1 MYYWWMWRVAYR
13 YGVWWPCH
21 GLHQS
26 VVWKCKCRNLE
37 LYLQNNPFPRTAGD
51 KYNTILFRHIC
62 RASLW
67 WDRSHNFLEFL
78 LRNLSPNILHLHLS
92 IIHLLDWT
100 DDKTIFC
107 RHIVI
112 GLFPIPTKI
121 LFVFRQWVCSHSIY
135 HGLHYYIQAERIF
148 GIHPYAVLELKQL
161 TSKEAAVK
169 ATPTPT
175 TPVHP

>member
-1 MYYWWMWRVAYR
+1 M
-13 YGVWWPCH
+13 
-21 GLHQS
+21 
-26 VVWKCKCRNLE
+26 
-37 LYLQNNPFPRTAGD
+37 QNNPFPRTAGD

-121 LFVFRQWVCSHSIY
+121 LFVFRQ
-135 HGLHYYIQAERIF
+135 
-148 GIHPYAVLELKQL
+148 
-161 TSKEAAVK
+161 
-169 ATPTPT
+169 
-175 TPVHP
+175 